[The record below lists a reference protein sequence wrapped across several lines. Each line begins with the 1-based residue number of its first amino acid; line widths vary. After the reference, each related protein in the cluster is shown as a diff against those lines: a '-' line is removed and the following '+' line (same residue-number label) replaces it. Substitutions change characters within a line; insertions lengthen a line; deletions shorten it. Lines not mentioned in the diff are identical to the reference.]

1 MNYQHYLDIAAE
13 CAEFSTYTG
22 PNPVQLGCIAVYHG
36 TILAKGSNSDKTHTR
51 QAKYNYLRY
60 SAQTAHYYPAYQLE
74 SSIWTLISPR
84 LPSLS
89 TASIKMELPRLRA
102 RAYRAKKQS
111 ATCELGGQFTPLMMA
126 MRLKNLFIAKNKIIK
141 TVIAFSSLL

>member
-1 MNYQHYLDIAAE
+1 MNYKHYLDIAAE

-60 SAQTAHYYPAYQLE
+60 SAQTAHYYPAKGHAEINVLA
-74 SSIWTLISPR
+74 R
-84 LPSLS
+84 
-89 TASIKMELPRLRA
+89 IKYLDIDFS
-102 RAYRAKKQS
+102 KV
-111 ATCELGGQFTPLMMA
+111 T
-126 MRLKNLFIAKNKIIK
+126 LFIYRKHKDGTPALARPCVSCEKAIRDLRIGRVVYSTDDGYAIEKFVYSK
-141 TVIAFSSLL
+141 E